1 MKNEMELN
9 LFEFNENDDLKK
21 NVSVYFNKEPLIKV
35 LDDFEQM
42 NDINKIKKEF
52 LYLIQIIENPKEDR
66 VGLISINNK
75 GDIIECNKYYIITEI
90 NTILKS
96 QTIER

>member
-42 NDINKIKKEF
+42 NDINKIKKNF
-52 LYLIQIIENPKEDR
+52 
-66 VGLISINNK
+66 
-75 GDIIECNKYYIITEI
+75 YI
-90 NTILKS
+90 LFK
-96 QTIER
+96 

>member
-1 MKNEMELN
+1 MELN

-75 GDIIECNKYYIITEI
+75 
-90 NTILKS
+90 
-96 QTIER
+96 

>member
-9 LFEFNENDDLKK
+9 LFEFNENDDLK

-42 NDINKIKKEF
+42 NDINKIKKNF
-52 LYLIQIIENPKEDR
+52 
-66 VGLISINNK
+66 
-75 GDIIECNKYYIITEI
+75 YI
-90 NTILKS
+90 LFK
-96 QTIER
+96 